1 MVTKVTITLPSSEAK
16 SYDAHI
22 GGGAVDLLGEILSD
36 ATTSKR
42 ATIVGSAD
50 IWQLVGEAVAKSLA
64 SSGIAFDLIKI
75 PDGEAFKTIETCQ
88 TVFKALT
95 DFGAR
100 RGDAIVAV
108 GGGVVGDLAGFVAAS
123 YMRGVPFINVPTTLL
138 AQIDSS
144 IGGKTGVDLPAGKN
158 LVGAFYQ
165 PLAVIS
171 DIAFLATLPDREIRC
186 GLAEIIKSAMLAG
199 GEFLTFIENN
209 IEKITRRDEAALAE
223 AVINS
228 VAFKAEVVSGDE
240 RDLTGRRAVLNYGHT
255 FGHALEAASEYTEM
269 NHGEAVAAGLIFA
282 AYLGKKLGVG
292 SENIIATTERL
303 LAKAGFSPAAGLA
316 DVDEN
321 GLIAA
326 MRLDKKKTGQ
336 EVSFVLLE
344 GFGRP
349 VIREVNESA
358 ILETIKEIYR

>member
-1 MVTKVTITLPSSEAK
+1 MATKVTITLPPGEAK

-36 ATTSKR
+36 TTTSKR
-42 ATIVGSAD
+42 VTVISSTD

-64 SSGIAFDLIKI
+64 NSGITFNLVKI
-75 PDGEAFKTIETCQ
+75 PDGEAFKTVETCQ
-88 TVFKALT
+88 TVFTSLT
-95 DFGAR
+95 DFRAR

-171 DIAFLATLPDREIRC
+171 DIAFLTTLPDREIRC

-199 GEFLTFIENN
+199 GEFLSFMENN
-209 IEKITRRDEAALAE
+209 IEKITRRDEAAITE

-228 VAFKAEVVSGDE
+228 VAFKGEVVSGDE
-240 RDLTGRRAVLNYGHT
+240 RDLTGGRAILNYGHT
-255 FGHALEAASEYTEM
+255 FGHALEAASEYKEVC
-269 NHGEAVAAGLIFA
+269 HGEAVAEGLIFA

-292 SENIIATTERL
+292 SGNIIAMTERL

-321 GLIAA
+321 GLIVA
-326 MRLDKKKTGQ
+326 MRLDKKKT
-336 EVSFVLLE
+336 EPKTSFILLE
-344 GFGRP
+344 DFGRP
-349 VIREVNESA
+349 VVRKVEETIIRETV
-358 ILETIKEIYR
+358 KEIFR